1 MKHNKGKFNSTFGFL
16 MASIGSAVGLGNLWG
31 FPYKMGAG
39 GGFAFLLI
47 YLVLAIVV
55 GYPLILGEIALGRKT
70 GKGTIEAH
78 HMANPRFTFNGWFEA
93 IVPFL
98 LICFYCT
105 FGGYVIKYFF
115 ANLGDVF
122 GASWGINGA
131 DSSEYFTKFIT
142 DTVPAILFGLLFL
155 TLTIIIVIG
164 GIAGGIEKFSK
175 LAIPALFIMLLI
187 VVVKSCTM
195 PGAFEGLAFIFKP
208 NFEVFKGTGWLTV
221 LALAGSQMFF
231 SLSIAAGC
239 LIAYGSYLEKGSNLE
254 RNAII
259 IPIADTIVA
268 ILASMAV
275 MPAVFSAGLE
285 PNGGPNLLFV
295 SLQTVFNGMGK
306 VGPFFG
312 SLFYLL
318 VFFAALTSSIAM
330 MEGGVSAMLDAHIKK
345 GKHPSRIKVTLIMG
359 FVALVGSTLVSA
371 DALGASG
378 FWHPFKQSTWLD
390 VFDLGAEGILMP
402 LGGFFMAIML
412 GWTRS
417 NYLDD
422 EILDGSSYRTKKFT
436 HICIK
441 YIAPIFMFFIIIV
454 QLNSF
459 FGHPIKFL

>member
-78 HMANPRFTFNGWFEA
+78 RMANPRFTFNGWFEA

-105 FGGYVIKYFF
+105 FGGYVIKYFI
-115 ANLGDVF
+115 ANLGDIF

-131 DSSEYFTKFIT
+131 DSGEYFTSFVS
-142 DTVPAILFGLLFL
+142 DTSSAVFFGILYLAL
-155 TLTIIIVIG
+155 TMIIVVG
-164 GIAGGIEKFSK
+164 GIAGGIEKFAK
-175 LAIPALFIMLLI
+175 FATPALFVMLVVI
-187 VVVKSCTM
+187 VVRSCTL
-195 PGAFEGLAFIFKP
+195 PGAMEGLAFIFKP
-208 NFEVFKGTGWLTV
+208 DLSVFKGTGWLTV
-221 LALAGSQMFF
+221 LGMAGSQMFF

-239 LIAYGSYLEKGSNLE
+239 LIAYGSYLHKGSNLE

-259 IPIADTIVA
+259 IPVADTIVA
-268 ILASMAV
+268 ILAAMAV
-275 MPAVFSAGLE
+275 MPAVFSAGLA
-285 PNGGPNLLFV
+285 PDGGPNLLFV
-295 SLQTVFNGMGK
+295 SLQTVFNGMGTL
-306 VGPFFG
+306 GPVFG
-312 SLFYLL
+312 TIFYLL

-345 GKHPSRIKVTLIMG
+345 GKNPSRLKVTLIMG
-359 FVALVGSTLVSA
+359 AVALAGSTLVSA
-371 DALGASG
+371 DALGMSG
-378 FWHPFKQSTWLD
+378 FWHPFGQQTWLD
-390 VFDLGAEGILMP
+390 VFDLCSEGILMP

-412 GWTRS
+412 GWTRQH
-417 NYLDD
+417 YLDD
-422 EILDGSSYRTKKFT
+422 EILDGSKYHTKGFVSV
-436 HICIK
+436 CMK

-454 QLNSF
+454 QVNSF
-459 FGHPIKFL
+459 IGHPIPFL